1 VRAGQGVRI
10 HLVVRH
16 DELFIT
22 PIASEL
28 QHRFHFILLY
38 PSDPGLSSMEWAAW
52 LEPGQIEIRLRSH
65 NPSGGRFRR
74 GSWGMS

>member
-1 VRAGQGVRI
+1 MGTGQGVRT

-16 DELFIT
+16 DELLVASV
-22 PIASEL
+22 ASEL
-28 QHRFHFILLY
+28 QHSFHLNLLY
-38 PSDPGLSSMEWAAW
+38 PSDPGLSSMEWATW
-52 LEPGQIEIRLRSH
+52 LEPGRIEIRLRSH